1 VCERER
7 ERERRGLYL
16 PTFSHVLIVNKL
28 FSLSLSLPF
37 LEFGDLR
44 ERHGV
49 ARHTFVVRYHDSYLP
64 TQGWYSVWTVCD
76 VVSPGAHTKTGIRVS
91 GSSSSL
97 AELLAIL
104 GGHHDFLVA

>member
-1 VCERER
+1 M
-7 ERERRGLYL
+7 
-16 PTFSHVLIVNKL
+16 P
-28 FSLSLSLPF
+28 
-37 LEFGDLR
+37 LEFGDLG
-44 ERHGV
+44 EKLGG
-49 ARHTFVVRYHDSYLP
+49 ARHTFIVRYHDSYLS